1 MKVLQWILTGACS
14 ALAGFALV
22 RYLTVPPLLV
32 TLYAILLALSFIAL
46 ALVIARYF
54 RRWSVG
60 AALLLALIVFTGAYL
75 FTNQQF
81 LNQEEPSASANIPT
95 TGIGSPDAGHTA
107 VIYLTHGEPPAYSP
121 MPWIETMRE
130 FDKDGAPFIP
140 VPFRPFFFNAL
151 RQEYMESGGS
161 PHNFVHQSM
170 VSNLEEMVRK
180 DGDLNTRFYL
190 SFLDSDPRPDAAV
203 IQAINEGAD
212 RIVLVHV
219 FLTISSHT
227 KAGMEQV
234 EALGLEEYDIDLC
247 EAGPLWD
254 SPALKKMFVERAN
267 KVVGSGS
274 KDEVGILLVGHG
286 QPAAWDELYPTQ
298 TEQENQFRY
307 DVVERLSAEG
317 YPRTNISLAWM
328 EFKEPDVQ
336 TIAEEIG
343 KQGIKKLLVYPVSIS
358 ATSLHSEYDIPEAVR
373 EANLPD
379 GIEIINM
386 GAWNN
391 DPLVIEAIR
400 DQLRD
405 CGL

>member
-1 MKVLQWILTGACS
+1 MKVLQWILAGACS

-32 TLYAILLALSFIAL
+32 TLYAILLVLSLIAL
-46 ALVIARYF
+46 GLVIGRYF
-54 RRWSVG
+54 RRWRILP
-60 AALLLALIVFTGAYL
+60 ALLLALIAFTGTYL
-75 FTNQQF
+75 LTNHLF
-81 LNQEEPSASANIPT
+81 LAQEEPRESANIPA
-95 TGIGSPDAGHTA
+95 TGIGSPDTGHTA

-140 VPFRPFFFNAL
+140 VPFRPFFFHAL

-170 VSNLEEMVRK
+170 VSNLEEMVRR

-234 EALGLEEYDIDLC
+234 EALGFEEEDIDLC

-254 SPALKKMFVERAN
+254 SPALKQMFVERAN

-286 QPAAWDELYPTQ
+286 QPAAWDALYPTQ

-328 EFKEPDVQ
+328 EFKDPDVE
-336 TIAEEIG
+336 TIAEEMG

-358 ATSLHSEYDIPEAVR
+358 ATSLHSEYDIPDAVR
-373 EANLPD
+373 AANLPD
-379 GIEIINM
+379 EIEIINM

-400 DQLRD
+400 DQLRE